1 MNAGGRKFSIE
12 ICVDSLLILFSVVLQ
27 PHEQKGKES
36 IEQRTRTKMFRS
48 MLSVPLG
55 IGTMMWGNSPLD
67 PYISGK
73 ILSDV
78 LREMM
83 QLLLAA

>member
-1 MNAGGRKFSIE
+1 
-12 ICVDSLLILFSVVLQ
+12 
-27 PHEQKGKES
+27 
-36 IEQRTRTKMFRS
+36 MFRS